1 MNCPRPFHCGRKR
14 TSHFTSP
21 GATLRRVVDFDALYR
36 QHAPAI
42 TASLA
47 KSFGARRLD
56 LIEAAVQEA
65 FVSGIESWGTDVPA
79 RPGAWLLVA
88 ARRRAIDA
96 IRRAAWI
103 ASSDGLDDLE
113 APAAKPDPDE
123 DLLKMMF
130 VCCHPAI
137 PIESALALA
146 LRTLCGFPLPAL
158 SRALRVDEAAVEK
171 RLGRARQVLREAH
184 VELELDGEPESQLA
198 ERLDGVLRTLYVL
211 FLEGYSAHAG
221 EVQIDEELCHTAIR
235 LNRSLLASRF
245 ETPRGHA
252 LQALFL
258 LQAARLTSRIDAAGD
273 LIPLDRQDRAR
284 WDRAMIADG
293 MEHLGRAA
301 TGDAVSPFHL
311 EAGIAAC
318 HALAATYA
326 ATDWSQIV
334 AFYDQLLALTP
345 SPVIA
350 LQRAIALG
358 RASGARA
365 GLRALGG
372 LVGNDRLEEDPVLAA
387 AIGELE
393 AQRGDVRAARAAYRR
408 ALELAGTAPERRFL
422 EERLAAL

>member
-1 MNCPRPFHCGRKR
+1 M
-14 TSHFTSP
+14 
-21 GATLRRVVDFDALYR
+21 VDFDALYR

-65 FVSGIESWGTDVPA
+65 FVSGIESWGTDVPG

-88 ARRRAIDA
+88 ARRRVIDA

-113 APAAKPDPDE
+113 APAPKPDPDE

-146 LRTLCGFPLPAL
+146 LRTLCGFPVPAL
-158 SRALRVDEAAVEK
+158 SRALRLDEAAVEK
-171 RLGRARQVLREAH
+171 RLVRARQVLREEH
-184 VELELDGEPESQLA
+184 VELELDGEPESQVA

-235 LNRSLLASRF
+235 LNRLLLASRF
-245 ETPRGHA
+245 ARPRGHA
-252 LQALFL
+252 LHALFL
-258 LQAARLTSRIDAAGD
+258 LQAARLTSRIDADGD

-326 ATDWSQIV
+326 ATDWPQIV
-334 AFYDQLLALTP
+334 ALYDQLLELTP

-358 RASGARA
+358 RANGARA
-365 GLRALGG
+365 GLRALEG
-372 LVGNDRLEEDPVLAA
+372 LVGNDRLEDDPVLAT

-422 EERLAAL
+422 QERLAAL

>member
-1 MNCPRPFHCGRKR
+1 
-14 TSHFTSP
+14 
-21 GATLRRVVDFDALYR
+21 VIDFDALYR
-36 QHAPAI
+36 EHAPAI

-47 KSFGARRLD
+47 RSFGARRLD
-56 LIEAAVQEA
+56 LIEGAVHEA
-65 FVSGIESWGTDVPA
+65 FISAMEGWRSEVPD
-79 RPGAWLLVA
+79 RPGAWLQVA
-88 ARRRAIDA
+88 ARRRVIDA

-103 ASSDGLDDLE
+103 APGDAVDELE
-113 APAAKPDPDE
+113 SPAAPPDRDG

-137 PIESALALA
+137 PLESALALA
-146 LRTLCGFPLPAL
+146 LRTLCGFPVPAL
-158 SRALRVDEAAVEK
+158 SRALRLDEAAVEK
-171 RLGRARQVLREAH
+171 RLMRARQVLREEH
-184 VELELDGEPESQLA
+184 VELDLDGLPDDQLA
-198 ERLDGVLRTLYVL
+198 ARIDGVLRTLYLL

-221 EVQIDEELCHTAIR
+221 DLQIDEDLCHTAIR
-235 LNRSLLASRF
+235 LNALLLASPF
-245 ETPRGHA
+245 ATPRGRA

-258 LQAARLTSRIDAAGD
+258 LQAARLASRVDGAGD

-293 MEHLGRAA
+293 LEHLGRAA
-301 TGDAVSPFHL
+301 TGEVVSPFHL

-318 HALAATYA
+318 HALAASYA
-326 ATDWSQIV
+326 ETDWPQIV

-350 LQRAIALG
+350 LQRAIAVG
-358 RASGARA
+358 RAHGARA
-365 GLRALGG
+365 GLRALEG
-372 LVGNDRLEEDPVLAA
+372 LAGNDRLQDDPVLAA

>member
-1 MNCPRPFHCGRKR
+1 
-14 TSHFTSP
+14 
-21 GATLRRVVDFDALYR
+21 VVDFDALYR
-36 QHAPAI
+36 RHAPAI

-65 FVSGIESWGTDVPA
+65 FVSGIESWGTDVPE

-88 ARRRAIDA
+88 AKRRLIDA
-96 IRRAAWI
+96 IRRATWI
-103 ASSDGLDDLE
+103 APSEGLDDLE
-113 APAAKPDPDE
+113 ASAAEPDDDE

-146 LRTLCGFPLPAL
+146 LRTLCGFPVPAL
-158 SRALRVDEAAVEK
+158 SRALRLDEAAVEK
-171 RLGRARQVLREAH
+171 RLMRARQVLREEH
-184 VELELDGEPESQLA
+184 VELELNDKPESQVA
-198 ERLDGVLRTLYVL
+198 ARLDGVLRTLYVL

-221 EVQIDEELCHTAIR
+221 EVQVDADLCHTAIR
-235 LNRSLLASRF
+235 LNGMLLASRF
-245 ETPRGHA
+245 AKPRGQA
-252 LQALFL
+252 LHALFL
-258 LQAARLTSRIDAAGD
+258 LQAARLASRIDAAGD

-301 TGDAVSPFHL
+301 TGEAVSPFHL

-326 ATDWSQIV
+326 ATDWPQIV
-334 AFYDQLLALTP
+334 ALYDQLLELTP

-358 RASGARA
+358 RANGARA
-365 GLRALGG
+365 GLRALEG
-372 LVGNDRLEEDPVLAA
+372 LVGNERLEDDPVLAA